1 MEKDG
6 EGLGVCCV
14 QGGGGQRG
22 GGPEVLRTDSVTSE
36 RRTDDNARAAAA
48 GPLETKGHLAQAIG
62 KAEQTEASPLQ
73 LRDSTAAGWQ
83 GKQRT
88 QGNSTPSLKPL
99 DASASAPQRRL
110 TKTKHRTCAS
120 KWFHNRPALS
130 PWYLF

>member
-1 MEKDG
+1 MGEAWGFAVYRGG
-6 EGLGVCCV
+6 EGE
-14 QGGGGQRG
+14 RR